1 MDRRPK
7 RKIFEGVVVS
17 NKMQKTVVVKVER
30 KKMHPLYK
38 KIIKVFKKYKA
49 HDEHNQCK
57 EGDKVLI
64 IETRPLSKEKRFR
77 VLKKIS

>member
-1 MDRRPK
+1 MNRRSK

-38 KIIKVFKKYKA
+38 KIIRVFKKYKA
-49 HDEHNQCK
+49 HDEYNQCK

-64 IETRPLSKEKRFR
+64 IETRPLSKIIVGQER
-77 VLKKIS
+77 